1 LDENLDEKKSSLI
14 LHNNPYIAPIIDL
27 NQTPPS
33 FNLAMIAR
41 SNVPLSRSRH
51 PDSYLNPII
60 DNPFAVFAIALVAQ
74 WCAAFAG
81 DLLRRKI
88 RPLKKDERE
97 DFDTVLAASLT
108 LLALIIGF
116 SFSMAVSRYDQRK
129 NYEEAEA
136 NAIGTEYLRA
146 DLLSTADAAKVRQFL
161 RLYVD
166 QRIDFYRKKAAS
178 PDIGNDVKTVQDELW
193 STVVRAGAAQPNP
206 VLTLTVAGMN
216 DVFNTQAD
224 TRAAWLNRIPTAA
237 WALMILIAIFSNIL
251 LGYRDRSSGSLAL
264 LVLPVIASIA
274 FFLIADIDSPYSG
287 VISVVPQNLL
297 STFEGM
303 KQ

>member
-1 LDENLDEKKSSLI
+1 
-14 LHNNPYIAPIIDL
+14 L
-27 NQTPPS
+27 NT
-33 FNLAMIAR
+33 
-41 SNVPLSRSRH
+41 
-51 PDSYLNPII
+51 II

-129 NYEEAEA
+129 NCEEAEA
-136 NAIGTEYLRA
+136 NAIGTAYLRA
-146 DLLSTADAAKVRQFL
+146 DLLSNENAAKVRRL
-161 RLYVD
+161 LKLYVD
-166 QRIDFYRKKAAS
+166 QRIDFYRNKTAGPNIGIDPKK
-178 PDIGNDVKTVQDELW
+178 IQDELW
-193 STVVRAGAAQPNP
+193 STVVRAGTAQPNP
-206 VLTLTVAGMN
+206 VLALAVSSMN

-224 TRAAWLNRIPTAA
+224 TQAAWLNRIPTAA
-237 WALMILIAIFSNIL
+237 WALMILIAIFSNTL

-287 VISVVPQNLL
+287 VISVVPHNLT
-297 STFEGM
+297 STSEAM
-303 KQ
+303 KP

>member
-1 LDENLDEKKSSLI
+1 L
-14 LHNNPYIAPIIDL
+14 
-27 NQTPPS
+27 
-33 FNLAMIAR
+33 
-41 SNVPLSRSRH
+41 
-51 PDSYLNPII
+51 YLNPII
-60 DNPFAVFAIALVAQ
+60 DNPFAVFAIGLVTQ
-74 WCAAFAG
+74 WGAAFAG
-81 DLLRRKI
+81 DLLRRTI

-146 DLLSTADAAKVRQFL
+146 DLLPADNATRVRQLL
-161 RLYVD
+161 RQYVD
-166 QRIDFYRKKAAS
+166 QRIDFYHDNKAAS
-178 PDIGNDVKTVQDELW
+178 PNIGNDPKTVQDELW
-193 STVVRAGAAQPNP
+193 STVTRAGAAQPNP
-206 VLTLTVAGMN
+206 VLALTISGMN
-216 DVFNTQAD
+216 DVLNTQAD

-237 WALMILIAIFSNIL
+237 WALMILIAIFSNLL

-274 FFLIADIDSPYSG
+274 FFLIADIDSPHLG
-287 VISVVPQNLL
+287 AISVVPHNLI
-297 STFEGM
+297 STSEAM
-303 KQ
+303 KP

>member
-1 LDENLDEKKSSLI
+1 M
-14 LHNNPYIAPIIDL
+14 NP
-27 NQTPPS
+27 
-33 FNLAMIAR
+33 
-41 SNVPLSRSRH
+41 V
-51 PDSYLNPII
+51 I
-60 DNPFAVFAIALVAQ
+60 DNPFAVFAIAVLIQ
-74 WCAAFAG
+74 WGAAFCG
-81 DLLRRKI
+81 DLLRKTI

-97 DFDTVLAASLT
+97 DFDTVLTATLT

-136 NAIGTEYLRA
+136 NAIGTEYLRTN
-146 DLLSTADAAKVRQFL
+146 LLPAEDAARVREFL
-161 RLYVD
+161 KLYIG
-166 QRIDFYRKKAAS
+166 QRVKFYDGSSRAPQTG
-178 PDIGNDVKTVQDELW
+178 PDPVKVQDELW
-193 STVVRAGAAQPNP
+193 SSVVDAARAQPTP
-206 VLTLTVAGMN
+206 VLALALSGMN

-237 WALMILIAIFSNIL
+237 WALMAIIAVFANFL
-251 LGYRDRSSGSLAL
+251 LGYRERSGGQLTL

-297 STFEGM
+297 STSEAM
-303 KQ
+303 KP

>member
-1 LDENLDEKKSSLI
+1 
-14 LHNNPYIAPIIDL
+14 
-27 NQTPPS
+27 
-33 FNLAMIAR
+33 M
-41 SNVPLSRSRH
+41 
-51 PDSYLNPII
+51 NPII

-74 WCAAFAG
+74 WGAAFVG
-81 DLLRRKI
+81 DLLRRRI

-146 DLLSTADAAKVRQFL
+146 DLLPAEEAARVRQFL
-161 RLYVD
+161 KMYID
-166 QRIDFYRKKAAS
+166 QRINFYL
-178 PDIGNDVKTVQDELW
+178 GNDRARREAGSDPVRVQNELW
-193 STVVRAGAAQPNP
+193 SSVVHAAAAQPSP
-206 VLTLTVAGMN
+206 VLALTVSGMN
-216 DVFNTQAD
+216 DIFNAQAD

-237 WALMILIAIFSNIL
+237 WALMVLIAIFSNLL

-274 FFLIADIDSPYSG
+274 FFLIADIDSPYLG
-287 VISVVPQNLL
+287 AISVVPHNLI
-297 STFEGM
+297 STSEAM
-303 KQ
+303 KP